1 MQLLVEA
8 GIPPLEVLGM
18 ATRNGAIELGQ
29 LHERGTIEIGK
40 RADFLVLEAN
50 PVADIRN
57 ARRISLVVIDGR
69 AWAVGPDGAW
79 RRVRFN

>member
-1 MQLLVEA
+1 MEA

-18 ATRNGAIELGQ
+18 ATRNGAIALGQ

-57 ARRISLVVIDGR
+57 ARRISLVVMDGR
-69 AWAVGPDGAW
+69 AWTLGPDDAW